1 MKAFQSL
8 HQRVLLAASTAAAL
22 VGGLCGALVTP
33 SDADRV
39 LPPGTPAHDVIANLF
54 EWNWDSVASECTNVL
69 GPGGYGAVQVAPPE
83 ESISLPGNTPPHP
96 WWEVY
101 QPVSYRLT
109 SRMGNRSQFAA
120 MVTACHRAGV
130 KVYAD
135 VVLNH
140 MTSQSS
146 GTGYGRS
153 TVSDKYTYPNLYSY
167 GDFHHAS
174 DCPSPDGGVDD
185 YNSQTQVQECELLG
199 LADLRTES
207 DRVRGTEANFLN
219 DLISLGVDGFRV
231 DAAKHINDRDIAGIE
246 SSLANSVYVYQEIMP
261 GGAVNPPMYEG
272 TGDILEFTYGQ
283 KLKAQ
288 FQGNISN
295 LQTFGQSWGLEP
307 SASSVTFV
315 DNHDTDRNGSTLSYK
330 DGSTY
335 ILANIFHLAWGYG
348 TPQVYSSF
356 VFSSN
361 DQSPPASSEGAVT
374 DTNCSTGA
382 WSCIDRQQAIVGMVG
397 WHNAVSGTLVAHWWS
412 DGSNAIAFSR
422 GARGFVAINNG
433 NSTMS
438 RTFTTGLP
446 AGRYCDVVHGRY
458 AGGSCRGPTVI
469 VDGSGRATVRIAAR
483 DAVAID
489 VNAARPYR

>member
-1 MKAFQSL
+1 
-8 HQRVLLAASTAAAL
+8 
-22 VGGLCGALVTP
+22 
-33 SDADRV
+33 
-39 LPPGTPAHDVIANLF
+39 
-54 EWNWDSVASECTNVL
+54 VL
-69 GPGGYGAVQVAPPE
+69 GPDGYGGVQVAPPE
-83 ESISLPGNTPPHP
+83 ESISLPGNTPAHP

-140 MTSQSS
+140 MTSHTS
-146 GTGYGRS
+146 GTGYAGT
-153 TVSDKYTYPNLYSY
+153 TVSDKYIYPKLYSF
-167 GDFHHAS
+167 GDFHHS
-174 DCPSPDGGVDD
+174 NDCPSPDGSIND
-185 YNSQTQVQECELLG
+185 YNSQPQVQECELLG

-207 DRVRGTEANFLN
+207 DHVRSTEANYLN

-231 DAAKHINDRDIAGIE
+231 DAAKHISDSDIAGIE
-246 SSLANSVYVYQEIMP
+246 SKLGKAVYVYQEVMP

-272 TGDILEFTYGQ
+272 TGDVLEFTYGQ

-335 ILANIFHLAWGYG
+335 ILANVFHLAWGYG

-356 VFSSN
+356 SFSSN
-361 DQSPPASSEGAVT
+361 DQSPPANIEGRIT
-374 DTNCSTGA
+374 NTNCSTGA
-382 WSCIDRQQAIVGMVG
+382 WSCVDRKQAIGGMVG
-397 WHNAVSGTLVAHWWS
+397 WHNAVSGTSVADWWS
-412 DGSNAIAFSR
+412 DGKNAIAFSR
-422 GARGFVAINNG
+422 GAKGFVAINNG
-433 NSTMS
+433 DSAITQ
-438 RTFTTGLP
+438 TFSTGLP
-446 AGRYCDVVHGRY
+446 AGRYCDVIHAGY
-458 AGGSCRGPTVI
+458 ARGSCSGRTII
-469 VDGSGRATVRIAAR
+469 VDGSGRATVTVAAK

-489 VNAARPYR
+489 VNVARSCRSSTPAASGPRSRLLGASKCLG